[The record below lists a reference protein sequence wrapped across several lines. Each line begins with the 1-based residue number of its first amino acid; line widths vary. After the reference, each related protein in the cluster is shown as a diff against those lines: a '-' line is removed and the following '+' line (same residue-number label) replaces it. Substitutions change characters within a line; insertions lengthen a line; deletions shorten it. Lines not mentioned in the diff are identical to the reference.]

1 MSPFSGGGSLTLANI
16 KQDDIREKMFLPLI
30 LSAAALV
37 LVAAVLG
44 AVGLYGLV

>member
-30 LSAAALV
+30 VAAVCLSI
-37 LVAAVLG
+37 VAAVLG
-44 AVGLYGLV
+44 AIGLYGLL